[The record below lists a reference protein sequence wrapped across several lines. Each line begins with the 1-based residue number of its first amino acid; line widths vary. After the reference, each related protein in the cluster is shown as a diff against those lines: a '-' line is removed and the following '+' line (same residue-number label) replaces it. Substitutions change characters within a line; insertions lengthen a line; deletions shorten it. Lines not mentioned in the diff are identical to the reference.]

1 MIGRWLGEDSQA
13 RVGLVLLCL
22 IMTAGCS
29 SKALPLDISRD
40 HPAHPKASES
50 PYVPPPNL
58 FVSDI
63 FHLKVDSPEPS
74 IAPGDSEA
82 VKGRDSGH
90 GKPHQMRMEPPSPA
104 QGHSPESSHEHQH
117 EEHR

>member
-1 MIGRWLGEDSQA
+1 MIGRWLGEDGQA
-13 RVGLVLLCL
+13 RVSLVLLCL
-22 IMTAGCS
+22 ILAAGCT
-29 SKALPLDISRD
+29 SKPLPVDISRD

-50 PYVPPPNL
+50 PYAPPPNL

-63 FHLKVDSPEPS
+63 FHLKGDSPEPS

-82 VKGRDSGH
+82 VKQRDSGR
-90 GKPHQMRMEPPSPA
+90 GKPHHMMGEPPAPT

-117 EEHR
+117 KEHR